1 LGEVANVYEKELEE
15 TLKVI
20 TTLLE
25 PIMVLVMGALVG
37 FVVIAMLL
45 PIFQINLMVR

>member
-1 LGEVANVYEKELEE
+1 LEE